1 MAGVLFTILQFII
14 MLAIIFGLYILCKK
28 YVFTKIRINK
38 FIPLAIAI
46 ILLVIQMTGIVK
58 IQWVSLVMTPIIVVL
73 FLWFLDIQQ
82 TGGPKA
88 EKKIV
93 IKSKAKPNRAKH
105 MKDKNPK

>member
-58 IQWVSLVMTPIIVVL
+58 IQWVSLIMTPIIVVL

-82 TGGPKA
+82 TGGPKV